1 MKTTGV
7 VITGIG
13 IISNLGFS
21 KEEYWA
27 NRREQVRPEHITG
40 FDTSICKAK
49 KAYQITG
56 FDPRQFID
64 RRYIKPLD
72 TVTRFCIA
80 GCGLALKD
88 ARLDIESDRIG
99 IVAGSKYHGIYSIFD
114 LKQTYYEDGV
124 SGVSP
129 LLFPGSVFNAAGAQ
143 AAIEWKASG
152 PNCVINTGM
161 ASGLSSIIK
170 AAEYVQTDKADAMV
184 AGGNEMLHEYIFTK
198 YDNLGCL
205 STGANGFEQSRPFD
219 RNRNGMILGEGAC
232 YVVLES
238 LEAARKRNA
247 HIYAELVHW
256 RSAFCANDDQ
266 GLQSRTDCVKDTLR
280 VNGADYVDRVDL
292 VVTDACG
299 GRKCDDIQAKIVV
312 DVFSRNNPYVTSNK
326 ASIGHTLG
334 ASGAFNV
341 AEALLSIQNQ
351 GISPIRNL
359 KEPEVQL
366 NYVTDYLPAKIEY
379 VLVTA
384 YDPGG
389 NSAALLIKRC

>member
-21 KEEYWA
+21 KDEYWA
-27 NRREQVRPEHITG
+27 NRRQQICPEHITC

-88 ARLDIESDRIG
+88 ACLEIESDRIG
-99 IVAGSKYHGIYSIFD
+99 ILAGSKYHGIYSIFD

-129 LLFPGSVFNAAGAQ
+129 LLFPGSVFNASGAQ
-143 AAIEWKASG
+143 AAIEWKATG

-219 RNRNGMILGEGAC
+219 RNRNGMVLGEGAC
-232 YVVLES
+232 YFVLES

-256 RSAFCANDDQ
+256 CSAFCANDDQ

-326 ASIGHTLG
+326 ASLGHTLG

-341 AEALLSIQNQ
+341 AEAVLSIQNQ

-366 NYVTDYLPAKIEY
+366 NYVTDYLPAEIEY
-379 VLVTA
+379 VLVTT

-389 NSAALLIKRC
+389 NNAALLIKRY